1 MTENKKRTNRKAII
15 EEYALLREIAGSA
28 LFFSNIPEY
37 STLVEEKLKI
47 LSGWDMVRIIEHS
60 ISRGC
65 FISRDIRAPFME
77 NRNMD
82 FFSPNSPV
90 IQEVKSSENIV
101 TIKLDAAEIKSR
113 YEKKLIKNGFKYA
126 YLTPIGVRNKFVGV
140 LAAFSKNEEP
150 ADDID
155 LSLLS
160 LTSEILALSQE
171 MYFNSK
177 KLCDF
182 EKVVD
187 NYENARIELES
198 AKILEELSSGI
209 VFKSNNL
216 LAGILGYIDLFEKNT
231 GDMDSQSLFKQIKR
245 ASVSISETVATLQE
259 LRKLGARQ
267 DPCPLDINRL
277 IKRVIE
283 LTKPKWKDESWARNI
298 EYKLEVDLRPLHFI
312 SGNSSRLME
321 ALIII
326 LFQAIESIPRG
337 GRIIIESQGNEDE
350 VVLSFHAIQ
359 ESGLQ
364 SGLTIFDPFLQDR
377 AGPKIGPDIEVARK
391 IMKRH
396 NGQLLVESKIGRGN
410 IITIKLPVTKDEILI
425 KEYSEGT
432 LKETGTLL
440 VVEDEQIVRELLRD
454 KLKSE
459 GFKVTVAENGQ
470 EALNYLREKEF
481 DLLLTDLGMPG
492 MSGNQLSVEAKELW
506 PDMPI
511 ILATGWESRIDRN
524 KLKEYKIDYVVGKPF
539 QFNEIIN
546 VILESLIKRRE
557 LKKNDRKID

>member
-1 MTENKKRTNRKAII
+1 MTENNKMTNREAII
-15 EEYALLREIAGSA
+15 KEYTLLREIVGSA
-28 LFFSNIPEY
+28 LFFSNILEY

-47 LSGWDMVRIIEHS
+47 LSGWDMVRIVEHS

-65 FISRDIRAPFME
+65 FISRDVRAPFME
-77 NRNMD
+77 NKNMD
-82 FFSPNSPV
+82 FYSPNSPV
-90 IQEVKSSENIV
+90 IQEVKNSENIV
-101 TIKLDAAEIKSR
+101 TIKLDSAEIKSR
-113 YEKKLIKNGFKYA
+113 YEKKLLKDGFRYA
-126 YLTPIGVRNKFVGV
+126 YLTPIGVKDKFVGV
-140 LAAFSKNEEP
+140 LAVFSKNEKP
-150 ADDID
+150 AEEVD

-160 LTSEILALSQE
+160 LISEILALSQE

-177 KLCDF
+177 KLYDF

-209 VFKSNNL
+209 VYKSNNL
-216 LAGILGYIDLFEKNT
+216 LAGILGYIDLFEKRT
-231 GDMDSQSLFKQIKR
+231 GDMDSTSLFKQIKR
-245 ASVSISETVATLQE
+245 ASVSISETIATLQE
-259 LRKLGARQ
+259 LRKLGVKQ
-267 DPCPLDINRL
+267 EPGPLDINKL
-277 IKRVIE
+277 VKKVIE

-298 EYKLEVDLRPLHFI
+298 EYKLEVDLRPLPFI
-312 SGNSSRLME
+312 SGNPSRLME

-337 GRIIIESQGNEDE
+337 GRIIIESQRNEDE

-377 AGPKIGPDIEVARK
+377 TGPKIGPDIEVAHR
-391 IMKRH
+391 IILRH
-396 NGQLLVESKIGRGN
+396 NGQLLVESKIGSGN
-410 IITIKLPVTKDEILI
+410 IITIKLPVTEEEILRSGQSKSI
-425 KEYSEGT
+425 

-440 VVEDEQIVRELLRD
+440 VVEDEQIVRFLLRD

-459 GFKVTVAENGQ
+459 GFKVTIAENGQ
-470 EALNYLREKEF
+470 EALNYLKKREF

-492 MSGNQLSVEAKELW
+492 MSGYQLSVEAKELW

-524 KLKEYKIDYVVGKPF
+524 KLEEYKIDYVVGKPF
-539 QFNEIIN
+539 HFNEIIK
-546 VILESLIKRRE
+546 VIVESLLKR
-557 LKKNDRKID
+557 KKMKSG